1 MFASDSDI
9 KDIAEGSEP
18 TSGGPSSLVS
28 TAGAAGSSPTDSVAT
43 LLAGTSANTTPRKAD
58 PEAAAAG
65 QGEDNDINANP
76 RLVS

>member
-28 TAGAAGSSPTDSVAT
+28 GAASSSPTDSVAT
-43 LLAGTSANTTPRKAD
+43 LLASANTTPRKAD
-58 PEAAAAG
+58 PEVG
-65 QGEDNDINANP
+65 QDADNDINANP